1 MDGIHDVGGRQGFG
15 PISVTASDPPFPTEW
30 EARAFGITKSVT
42 AASDYSTDKFRFTR
56 EQLPPVEYLTTPYF
70 EQWMRGTM
78 AMLVGS
84 GLVTAEELATGSK
97 DGTTTPGRV
106 GLPKT
111 AQDAQAATM
120 TAIKYD
126 GPYDGDPAFA
136 SSDRVKVSP
145 NAPGGH
151 TRLPQYVRGRTGSVI
166 AYHGAHTVPD
176 DNVKNIKTFEPLYTV
191 AFALGDLFE
200 EHLGSSDQI
209 NVEIWERFLAI
220 AE

>member
-15 PISVTASDPPFPTEW
+15 PIEVTESDPPFPTEW

-42 AASDYSTDKFRFTR
+42 SASDYSTDKFRFTR
-56 EQLPPVEYLTTPYF
+56 EQLPPLEYLTTPYF

-84 GLVTAEELATGSK
+84 GLVTAKELATGHS
-97 DGTTTPGRV
+97 DGTTTSEGV

-111 AQDAQAATM
+111 AQDAQDATT
-120 TAIKYD
+120 TAVKYD
-126 GPYDGDPAFA
+126 GPYDGKLAFA
-136 SSDRVKVSP
+136 SGDRVMISM
-145 NAPGGH
+145 NAPRGH
-151 TRLPQYVRGRTGSVI
+151 TRLPQYIRGRIGRVV
-166 AYHGAHTVPD
+166 AYHGAHGVPE
-176 DNVKNIKTFEPLYTV
+176 DNVKNVKTFEPLYAI
-191 AFALGDLFE
+191 AFGLGDLFD
-200 EHLGSSDQI
+200 EHQGSTDQI

>member
-15 PISVTASDPPFPTEW
+15 PIEVTEDDPPFPTNW
-30 EARAFGITKSVT
+30 EARAFGITKSAT
-42 AASDYSTDKFRFTR
+42 TASDYSVDKFRYTR
-56 EQLPPVEYLTTPYF
+56 EQLPPIEYLTSPYF

-84 GLVTAEELATGSK
+84 GLVTAKELATGRG
-97 DGTTTPGRV
+97 DGATMPEI

-111 AQDAQAATM
+111 AQDAKAATK

-126 GPYDGDPAFA
+126 GPYDGEPAFA
-136 SSDRVKVSP
+136 SGDRVIVSM
-145 NAPGGH
+145 NAPRGH
-151 TRLPQYVRGRTGSVI
+151 TRLPQYVRGRVGRVV
-166 AYHGAHTVPD
+166 AYHGAHGVPE
-176 DNVKNIKTFEPLYTV
+176 DNVKNVKTFEPLYTIT
-191 AFALGDLFE
+191 FGLGDLFD
-200 EHLGSSDQI
+200 EHQGSTDQI